1 MYLLDVPLLVFSFF
15 LIHYTPKTMPTT
27 RFASST
33 GNTDSPALNGNT
45 TAESIQEQRQK
56 SFNGRKKREVPNDLT
71 PKQKIMIQFI
81 DHITE

>member
-1 MYLLDVPLLVFSFF
+1 
-15 LIHYTPKTMPTT
+15 MPTT

-33 GNTDSPALNGNT
+33 VNTDASALNGST

-56 SFNGRKKREVPNDLT
+56 SFNGRKKREAPNSLS
-71 PKQKIMIQFI
+71 PKQKTMIQFI